1 MRKVTNLFLEFEE
14 NKKMDKYNLTENYI
28 EDIDD
33 NNYKYIS
40 SLLNDII
47 DLNKKQKILQKN
59 YRKAKYLNM

>member
-1 MRKVTNLFLEFEE
+1 
-14 NKKMDKYNLTENYI
+14 MDKYNLTENYI

-47 DLNKKQKILQKN
+47 DLNKKEKTLQKN
-59 YRKAKYLNM
+59 YRKAKYLYLNI